1 MSASQIGSAVETL
14 KEPGVLLRQLDE
26 IEQLLIG
33 LWTQNT
39 RLGVGIH
46 RILNARPQAVP
57 PEGGKESVIPMTVE
71 ARLSH
76 LLAAL
81 QQLEKELAHRA
92 CEIESA
98 A

>member
-1 MSASQIGSAVETL
+1 MSSAQIVSAVGTL
-14 KEPGVLLRQLDE
+14 KEPGVLVRQLDE

-39 RLGVGIH
+39 RLQVGIH

-57 PEGGKESVIPMTVE
+57 PEAGKESAMPATVE

-81 QQLEKELAHRA
+81 QGLEKELNHRA
-92 CEIESA
+92 NEIESA